1 MQPIVDGL
9 QREFG
14 ERVAFRTFNALD
26 GGQGQRAFEQLRLP
40 GHPSYLIFRP
50 DGSEAHRS
58 FGLVDVDT
66 LREAITSVLDSGQ
79 PP

>member
-1 MQPIVDGL
+1 MQPIVNGL
-9 QREFG
+9 QQEFG

-26 GGQGQRAFEQLRLP
+26 GGQGQRAFEQLHLP

-58 FGLVDVDT
+58 FGLLDADA
-66 LREAITSVLDSGQ
+66 LRQALLSILDSG
-79 PP
+79 